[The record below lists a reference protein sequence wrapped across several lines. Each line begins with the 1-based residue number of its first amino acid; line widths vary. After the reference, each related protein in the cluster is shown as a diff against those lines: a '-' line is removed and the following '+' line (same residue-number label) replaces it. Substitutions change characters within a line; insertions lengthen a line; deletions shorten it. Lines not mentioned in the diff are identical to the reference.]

1 MLKAVTI
8 LFLSVLILTLIVYNL
23 LDYGFPVIPG
33 WNVTLYPPLNFLYIF
48 ICPWLLFVIGCY
60 IICLSKGKRIHTM
73 SFILYLLLTIPLP
86 ITLFYYENS
95 NVSVTPGAI
104 GMMPKFL
111 TTVLLIYLLGQLFF
125 IYQLVKISRKKQM

>member
-1 MLKAVTI
+1 MLKAITI
-8 LFLSVLILTLIVYNL
+8 LFLSVLILTLIVYNV
-23 LDYGFPVIPG
+23 LDYGFQVIPG

-60 IICLSKGKRIHTM
+60 IISLIKGRRIHTM

-95 NVSVTPGAI
+95 NVTPSAI
-104 GMMPKFL
+104 DMMPKFL
-111 TTVLLIYLLGQLFF
+111 TTVLLVYLLGQLFF
-125 IYQLVKISRKKQM
+125 IYQMVKLLRKEQA